1 MDAAPCTVSTSADGV
16 PAVPNAG
23 CFAEVEAPAGNGKAA
38 AETGCVTPEPS
49 TFSGVIEV
57 TPWTLITSADG
68 VPAVPRAGCFA
79 EVEAPAGSG
88 NEAADTGCVTAL
100 PSTFTAPAALIEA
113 LFVPAESNNSTAV
126 AAAKLTVGEFPMLTV
141 PETG

>member
-23 CFAEVEAPAGNGKAA
+23 CFPEVEAPAGNGKAA

-49 TFSGVIEV
+49 TFNGVIEA

-68 VPAVPRAGCFA
+68 VPAVPSAGCFA
-79 EVEAPAGSG
+79 EVQAPVDSG
-88 NEAADTGCVTAL
+88 NESSDRACATAL
-100 PSTFTAPAALIEA
+100 PYTFTAP
-113 LFVPAESNNSTAV
+113 
-126 AAAKLTVGEFPMLTV
+126 
-141 PETG
+141 